1 MIIASSLGLCVIM
14 VAVTAITV
22 VVVVVMGVLVLV
34 EVIGTVL
41 VEVVV
46 VRVGVMAEVKFATPA
61 VAGGFSRCAA
71 FDCRPM
77 AALNRDRVLQAR
89 MPSYHV

>member
-1 MIIASSLGLCVIM
+1 M

-41 VEVVV
+41 VEVVETILVEV
-46 VRVGVMAEVKFATPA
+46 VVARVGVMAEVKFATPA